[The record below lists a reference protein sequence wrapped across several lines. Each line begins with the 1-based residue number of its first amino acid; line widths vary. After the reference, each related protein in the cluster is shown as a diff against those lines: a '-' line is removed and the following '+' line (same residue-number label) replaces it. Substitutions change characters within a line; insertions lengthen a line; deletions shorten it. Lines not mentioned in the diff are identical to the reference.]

1 MDGGFWTDCVSGAAC
16 FLPIRQAVTLSRFLQ
31 RQSSHLRTSKQRAN
45 NEFWPET
52 LEADHG
58 ALCPLNQTPGQ
69 QKRRGQSLGHW
80 EQRGEAAAI
89 RRDPRAEP
97 QKPCCHRSQRPGP
110 QPGPAHR
117 CLLTAARGRTWP
129 ALPACP
135 RSSSSNT
142 SLPIT
147 TRRKPASKG
156 RGVTRKPVT
165 L

>member
-1 MDGGFWTDCVSGAAC
+1 MLSPHQTSSNALQVSAEAK
-16 FLPIRQAVTLSRFLQ
+16 LPPQNKQA
-31 RQSSHLRTSKQRAN
+31 KNN

-58 ALCPLNQTPGQ
+58 ALCPPNKTPGQ
-69 QKRRGQSLGHW
+69 QKRRGQSLGHR
-80 EQRGEAAAI
+80 EQHGEAAAV
-89 RRDPRAEP
+89 RRGSWAEGASRAEP
-97 QKPCCHRSQRPGP
+97 QKPCCQHSHRPGP

-117 CLLTAARGRTWP
+117 GLPTAARGRTRP
-129 ALPACP
+129 AGPACP
-135 RSSSSNT
+135 QSPGSNT
-142 SLPIT
+142 SLPVT